1 MQNFRQVGD
10 QLTTTAPA
18 DVVSGQGIKIGSI
31 FGVCTHSAK
40 TGQDLVIRTKG
51 VVALPKAAGAV
62 TEFQKVYWDDTAKN
76 VTTTVGTNSLIGV
89 GRPAAAGAATLD
101 VVLNGTSI

>member
-10 QLTTTAPA
+10 QLTTVAPA
-18 DVVSGQGIKIGSI
+18 DVVSSQGIKIGAI

-40 TGQDLVIRTKG
+40 AGADLVIRIKG
-51 VVALPKAAGAV
+51 VVNLPKASGAV

-76 VTTTVGTNSLIGV
+76 VTTTASGNSLIGV
-89 GRPAAAGAATLD
+89 GRATVTGAATLD
-101 VVLNGTSI
+101 VILDGTSI